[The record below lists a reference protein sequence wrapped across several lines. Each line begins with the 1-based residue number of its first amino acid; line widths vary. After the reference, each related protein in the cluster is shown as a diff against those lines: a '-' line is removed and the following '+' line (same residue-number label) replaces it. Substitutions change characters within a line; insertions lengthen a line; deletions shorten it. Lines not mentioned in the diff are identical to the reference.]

1 MSEQL
6 VKDVQA
12 LVNENEALKEKIDV
26 MQVTVDLMA
35 EQIMRQNRE
44 GSEETEN
51 HQAEEMKVV
60 IERYLERRGISVPN
74 QNEERVDCLEI
85 PYLNIS
91 ITEADIDL
99 LHKRGA
105 VRLKNVCF
113 TEQYKLDELFD
124 RREGELLLCLTIGKE
139 KVYKVGRLAQIEH
152 DVVNK
157 KYTAVFKLKQK
168 SRSS

>member
-26 MQVTVDLMA
+26 MQVTIDLMA

-44 GSEETEN
+44 DSEAVEN
-51 HQAEEMKVV
+51 HQAKEVKAT
-60 IERYLERRGISVPN
+60 IERDLERKGISISN

-91 ITEADIDL
+91 ITEADIEL
-99 LHKRGA
+99 LYKRDA

-124 RREGELLLCLTIGKE
+124 RRERELLLRLTIGKE
-139 KVYKVGRLAQIEH
+139 KVWKVGRLVQIAH

-157 KYTAVFKLKQK
+157 KYTAAFELK
-168 SRSS
+168 